1 MMKRFLITIAIAGM
15 LQACGGSGE
24 KGTINDGFE
33 GAGDAN
39 GALQDTSGAQLDPAT
54 DTSRQENRVD
64 LQQRNRQDTG
74 TQQ

>member
-1 MMKRFLITIAIAGM
+1 MKRIIATIAVIGM

-24 KGTINDGFE
+24 KGTINDGFD

-39 GALQDTSGAQLDPAT
+39 GALQDTGNAPIYDGTT

-64 LQQRNRQDTG
+64 LQQRNRQDTSLP
-74 TQQ
+74 Q

>member
-1 MMKRFLITIAIAGM
+1 MKRLLTIAMAVM
-15 LQACGGSGE
+15 LLQACGDSGE
-24 KGTINDGFE
+24 KGTINDGFD

-39 GALQDTSGAQLDPAT
+39 GALQDTTNAPLYDGTT

-74 TQQ
+74 LQQ